1 MTEIQ
6 PYQPPAEQTFG
17 ESKLMVWAR
26 DASEAYRISQSLAKT
41 SFVSTSL
48 RGKPDEITAAILT
61 GQEIGLEPMAA
72 LRSIDVI
79 SGTPAMRANTQR
91 GLVQSRGHDVWVE
104 ESTATRAVVC
114 GRRKGSEH
122 VQKSVWT
129 IDRATRLG
137 LAQKDNWK
145 KQPEAML
152 VARASAEV
160 CRLIASDVLLGLP
173 YAVEELDDTETTA
186 KPKTAKRKAEPVEV
200 APPELAPSDPDPVEP
215 EPQPEP
221 PADPEP
227 WPETPVIPG
236 GDDV

>member
-6 PYQPPAEQTFG
+6 PYQPPAEQTVG
-17 ESKLMVWAR
+17 ESKLLLWAR

-41 SFVSTSL
+41 SFVSTTL

-137 LAQKDNWK
+137 LATKDNWK

-173 YAVEELDDTETTA
+173 YAVEELDDTEA
-186 KPKTAKRKAEPVEV
+186 PKPKTAKRKAEPVEV
-200 APPELAPSDPDPVEP
+200 APPEIEPVAEVAPEAEPITEPDLDPTR
-215 EPQPEP
+215 
-221 PADPEP
+221 
-227 WPETPVIPG
+227 WPETAPIPDG
-236 GDDV
+236 SDD